1 MILRAGYLNLPFHSY
16 IHSLLHAI
24 YGIRLCLFLVVREAF
39 IPYFRQMRERIEKNA
54 PPSRLQRTP
63 FIVSCGF
70 LYAFMSCPLLITAS
84 LPAFKVGSKM
94 YKIMSLLLGTAGLG
108 LALQIVGDTHKS
120 VGKLRGEGLIK
131 TGINKHIFAF

>member
-1 MILRAGYLNLPFHSY
+1 
-16 IHSLLHAI
+16 
-24 YGIRLCLFLVVREAF
+24 
-39 IPYFRQMRERIEKNA
+39 
-54 PPSRLQRTP
+54 
-63 FIVSCGF
+63 
-70 LYAFMSCPLLITAS
+70 
-84 LPAFKVGSKM
+84 M